1 MTLFSIA
8 KKNILGNLRSYLIY
22 FISMILSVVIYYAF
36 VSLRYNDSVIKA
48 IDNFT
53 SLESIFIMSSIII
66 ILFSL
71 IFIFYCNAFFIRVR
85 KKEIGLYSIVGIPK
99 KTIGKMMFF
108 ENFIMGLI
116 SLIIG
121 IILGLLFSRLFAMIL
136 INLIDNRLS
145 INFSFSFES
154 IVNTIIVFSVIIILT
169 SIKAY
174 MTIYKFKLV
183 DLFKDDNENFK
194 MPISNQLSYLLAVIS
209 IIMLIISFYIST
221 KPLPKNSFRI
231 IVHMLMII
239 VNLIVGN
246 YLLFNSC
253 IPYILKLLKKYKKYF
268 YKDINMISTSH
279 LLYRIKG
286 NINTL
291 TITSLLI
298 ALTIS
303 LFATVFSQY
312 KSSNQLSKDF
322 APFSYT
328 HLSKGN
334 DYDNKIKEIIQNDT
348 DHPVKYAFDIPVI
361 EVDYMFKGPK
371 NYSSPKL
378 RIIPE
383 TVYNTVSK
391 SLYNKEP
398 ISLSNNNALAIQPLF
413 TDHKDSDYKNL
424 SINLDI
430 KGMKYNFNLDGMV
443 MGRVLTW
450 DNPDF
455 FIIIKDDIFNE
466 IKKSINSLVFKA
478 YEVSDENDTKLTS
491 SILKSLNSTD
501 TNIFASSKDNSQI
514 FTYYE
519 VYKKNLDES
528 SLILFLVSFLGCV
541 FSCATGSILYFK
553 QLTDATE
560 NKPYYNILFKLGITK
575 KNVYLSIVKQNL
587 FIFVVPLFIALI
599 DSIIILNFLTNFIS
613 NLIGSSFIIPI
624 FISLISFIFIYCV
637 YYILTVNTYNTII
650 SNY

>member
-8 KKNILGNLRSYLIY
+8 KKNILGNFKNYIIY
-22 FISMILSVVIYYAF
+22 FISMILSIVIYYAF

-53 SLESIFIMSSIII
+53 SLESIFIMSSMII

-71 IFIFYCNAFFIRVR
+71 IFIFYSNAFFIRGR

-108 ENFIMGLI
+108 ENLIMGLI
-116 SLIIG
+116 SLVIG
-121 IILGLLFSRLFAMIL
+121 IILGLLFSRFFAMIL
-136 INLIDNRLS
+136 INLIDNSLS
-145 INFSFSFES
+145 IDFSFSFKP
-154 IVNTIIVFSVIIILT
+154 ILNTITVFLFIIILT

-183 DLFKDDNENFK
+183 DLFKNDNENLK
-194 MPISNQLSYLLAVIS
+194 MPINTQLSYLSAVIS

-221 KPLPKNSFRI
+221 KQLPKNSFGI
-231 IVHMLMII
+231 IVHMLLII

-253 IPYILKLLKKYKKYF
+253 IPYILKLLKKYKKHF
-268 YKDINMISTSH
+268 YKNINMISTSH

-291 TITSLLI
+291 TITALLS

-312 KSSNQLSKDF
+312 KSSNQLSKNF

-328 HLSKGN
+328 HLSKGS
-334 DYDNKIKEIIQNDT
+334 DYDNKIKEIIENDEN
-348 DHPVKYAFDIPVI
+348 HPVKYAFDIPVI

-371 NYSSPKL
+371 NYSTPKL

-383 TVYNTVSK
+383 TVYNNVSK
-391 SLYNKEP
+391 ALYNQKP

-413 TDHKDSDYKNL
+413 TDHSDSDYKNL
-424 SINLDI
+424 DINLDI
-430 KGMKYNFNLDGMV
+430 KGTNYNFNLDGMV
-443 MGRVLTW
+443 RGRILTW

-466 IKKSINSLVFKA
+466 IKKSINPLVFKA
-478 YEVSDENDTKLTS
+478 YEVSDKNNTKSTS
-491 SILKSLNSTD
+491 AILKSLNSTD

-528 SLILFLVSFLGCV
+528 SLILFVVSFLGCV

-560 NKPYYNILFKLGITK
+560 NKGYYNILFKLGITK
-575 KNVYLSIVKQNL
+575 KEVYLSIVKQNL
-587 FIFVVPLFIALI
+587 FIFAIPLFIALF

-624 FISLISFIFIYCV
+624 FISLISFIFIYFV

-650 SNY
+650 SN

>member
-8 KKNILGNLRSYLIY
+8 KKNILGNFKNYIIY
-22 FISMILSVVIYYAF
+22 FISMILSIVIYYAF
-36 VSLRYNDSVIKA
+36 VSLRYNDSVIEA

-53 SLESIFIMSSIII
+53 SLESIFIMSSMII

-71 IFIFYCNAFFIRVR
+71 IFIFYSNAFFIRGR

-108 ENFIMGLI
+108 ENLIMGLI
-116 SLIIG
+116 SLVIG
-121 IILGLLFSRLFAMIL
+121 IILGLLFSRFFAMIL
-136 INLIDNRLS
+136 INLIDNSLS
-145 INFSFSFES
+145 IDFSFSFKP
-154 IVNTIIVFSVIIILT
+154 ILNTITVFLFIIILT

-183 DLFKDDNENFK
+183 DLFKNDNENLK
-194 MPISNQLSYLLAVIS
+194 MPINTQLSYLSAVIS

-221 KPLPKNSFRI
+221 KQLPKNSFGI

-253 IPYILKLLKKYKKYF
+253 IPYILKLLKKYKKHF
-268 YKDINMISTSH
+268 YKNINMISTSH

-291 TITSLLI
+291 TITALLS

-312 KSSNQLSKDF
+312 KSSNQLSKNF

-328 HLSKGN
+328 HLSKGS
-334 DYDNKIKEIIQNDT
+334 DYDNKIKEIIENDEN
-348 DHPVKYAFDIPVI
+348 HPVKYAFDIPVI

-371 NYSSPKL
+371 NYSTPKL

-383 TVYNTVSK
+383 TVYNNVSK
-391 SLYNKEP
+391 ALYNQNP

-413 TDHKDSDYKNL
+413 TDHSDSDYKNL
-424 SINLDI
+424 DINLDI
-430 KGMKYNFNLDGMV
+430 KGTNYNFNLDGMV
-443 MGRVLTW
+443 RGRILTW

-466 IKKSINSLVFKA
+466 IKKSINPLVFKA
-478 YEVSDENDTKLTS
+478 YEVLDENDTKSTS
-491 SILKSLNSTD
+491 AILKSLNSTD
-501 TNIFASSKDNSQI
+501 TNIFSSSKDNSQI

-528 SLILFLVSFLGCV
+528 SLILFVVSFLGCV

-560 NKPYYNILFKLGITK
+560 NKDYYNILFKLGITK
-575 KNVYLSIVKQNL
+575 KEVYLSIVKQNL
-587 FIFVVPLFIALI
+587 FIFAIPLFIALF

-624 FISLISFIFIYCV
+624 FISLISFIFIYFV

-650 SNY
+650 SN

>member
-8 KKNILGNLRSYLIY
+8 KKNILGNFKNYIIY
-22 FISMILSVVIYYAF
+22 FISMILSIVIYYAF
-36 VSLRYNDSVIKA
+36 VSLRYNDSVIEA

-53 SLESIFIMSSIII
+53 SLESIFIMSSMII

-71 IFIFYCNAFFIRVR
+71 IFIFYSNAFFIRGR

-108 ENFIMGLI
+108 ENLIMGLI
-116 SLIIG
+116 SLVIG
-121 IILGLLFSRLFAMIL
+121 IILGLLFSRFFAMIL
-136 INLIDNRLS
+136 INLIDNSLS
-145 INFSFSFES
+145 IDFSFSFKP
-154 IVNTIIVFSVIIILT
+154 ILNTITVFLFIIILT

-183 DLFKDDNENFK
+183 DLFKNDNENLK
-194 MPISNQLSYLLAVIS
+194 MPINTQLSYLSAVIS

-221 KPLPKNSFRI
+221 KQLPKNNFGI

-253 IPYILKLLKKYKKYF
+253 IPYILKLLKKYKKHF
-268 YKDINMISTSH
+268 YKNINMISTSH

-291 TITSLLI
+291 TITALLS

-303 LFATVFSQY
+303 LFATVFYQY
-312 KSSNQLSKDF
+312 KSSNQLSKNF

-328 HLSKGN
+328 HLSKGS
-334 DYDNKIKEIIQNDT
+334 DYDNKIKEIIENDEN
-348 DHPVKYAFDIPVI
+348 HPVKYAFDIPVI

-371 NYSSPKL
+371 NYSTPKL

-383 TVYNTVSK
+383 TVYNNVSK
-391 SLYNKEP
+391 ALYNQKP

-413 TDHKDSDYKNL
+413 TDHSDSDYKNL
-424 SINLDI
+424 DINLDI
-430 KGMKYNFNLDGMV
+430 KGTNYNFNLDGMV
-443 MGRVLTW
+443 RGRILTW

-466 IKKSINSLVFKA
+466 IKKSINPLVFKA
-478 YEVSDENDTKLTS
+478 YEVSDKNNTKSTS
-491 SILKSLNSTD
+491 AILKSLNSTD
-501 TNIFASSKDNSQI
+501 TNIFSSSKDNSQI

-528 SLILFLVSFLGCV
+528 SLILFVVSFLGCV

-560 NKPYYNILFKLGITK
+560 NKGYYNILFKLGITK
-575 KNVYLSIVKQNL
+575 KEVYLSIVKQNL
-587 FIFVVPLFIALI
+587 FIFAIPLFIALF

-624 FISLISFIFIYCV
+624 FISLISFIFIYFV

-650 SNY
+650 SN

>member
-1 MTLFSIA
+1 
-8 KKNILGNLRSYLIY
+8 
-22 FISMILSVVIYYAF
+22 MILSIVIYYAF

-53 SLESIFIMSSIII
+53 SLESIFIMSSMII

-71 IFIFYCNAFFIRVR
+71 IFIFYSNAFFIRGR

-108 ENFIMGLI
+108 ENLIMGLI
-116 SLIIG
+116 SLVIG
-121 IILGLLFSRLFAMIL
+121 IILGLLFSRFFAMIL
-136 INLIDNRLS
+136 INLIDNSLS
-145 INFSFSFES
+145 IDFSFSFKP
-154 IVNTIIVFSVIIILT
+154 ILNTITVFLFIIILT

-183 DLFKDDNENFK
+183 DLFKNDNENLK
-194 MPISNQLSYLLAVIS
+194 MPINTQLSYLSAVIS

-221 KPLPKNSFRI
+221 KQLPKNSFGI
-231 IVHMLMII
+231 IVHMLLII

-253 IPYILKLLKKYKKYF
+253 IPYILKLLKKYKKHF

-291 TITSLLI
+291 TITALLS

-312 KSSNQLSKDF
+312 KSSNQLSKNF

-328 HLSKGN
+328 HLSKGS
-334 DYDNKIKEIIQNDT
+334 DYDNKIKEIIENDEN
-348 DHPVKYAFDIPVI
+348 HPVKYAFDIPVI

-371 NYSSPKL
+371 NYSTPKL

-383 TVYNTVSK
+383 TVYNNVSK
-391 SLYNKEP
+391 ALYNQKP

-413 TDHKDSDYKNL
+413 TDHSDSDYKNL
-424 SINLDI
+424 DINLDI
-430 KGMKYNFNLDGMV
+430 KGTKYNFNLSGMV
-443 MGRVLTW
+443 TGRILTW

-466 IKKSINSLVFKA
+466 IKKSINPLVFKA
-478 YEVSDENDTKLTS
+478 YEVLDENDTKSTS
-491 SILKSLNSTD
+491 AILKSLNSTD
-501 TNIFASSKDNSQI
+501 TNIFSSSKDNSQI

-528 SLILFLVSFLGCV
+528 SLILFVVSFLGCV

-560 NKPYYNILFKLGITK
+560 NKDYYNILFKLGITK
-575 KNVYLSIVKQNL
+575 KEVYLSIVKQNL
-587 FIFVVPLFIALI
+587 FIFAIPLFIALF

-624 FISLISFIFIYCV
+624 FISLISFIFIYFV

-650 SNY
+650 SN

>member
-1 MTLFSIA
+1 
-8 KKNILGNLRSYLIY
+8 
-22 FISMILSVVIYYAF
+22 MILSIVIYYAF

-53 SLESIFIMSSIII
+53 SLESIFIMSSMII

-71 IFIFYCNAFFIRVR
+71 IFIFYSNAFFIRGR

-108 ENFIMGLI
+108 ENLIMGLI
-116 SLIIG
+116 SLVIG
-121 IILGLLFSRLFAMIL
+121 IILGLLFSRFFAMIL
-136 INLIDNRLS
+136 INLIDNSLS
-145 INFSFSFES
+145 IDFSFSFKP
-154 IVNTIIVFSVIIILT
+154 ILNTITVFLFIIILT

-183 DLFKDDNENFK
+183 DLFKNDNENLK
-194 MPISNQLSYLLAVIS
+194 MPLNTQLSYLSVVIS

-221 KPLPKNSFRI
+221 KQLPKNSVGI
-231 IVHMLMII
+231 IVYMLMII

-246 YLLFNSC
+246 YLLFNSF
-253 IPYILKLLKKYKKYF
+253 IPYILKLLKKYKKHF

-291 TITSLLI
+291 TITALLS

-303 LFATVFSQY
+303 LFATVFYQY
-312 KSSNQLSKDF
+312 KSSNQLSKNF

-328 HLSKGN
+328 HLSKGS
-334 DYDNKIKEIIQNDT
+334 DYDNKIKEIIENDEN
-348 DHPVKYAFDIPVI
+348 HPVKYAFDIPVI

-371 NYSSPKL
+371 NYSTPKL

-383 TVYNTVSK
+383 TVYNNVSK
-391 SLYNKEP
+391 ALYNQKP

-413 TDHKDSDYKNL
+413 TDHSDSDYKNL
-424 SINLDI
+424 DINLDI
-430 KGMKYNFNLDGMV
+430 KGTNYNFNLDGMV
-443 MGRVLTW
+443 RGRILTW

-466 IKKSINSLVFKA
+466 IKKSINPLVFKA
-478 YEVSDENDTKLTS
+478 YEVSDKNNTKSTS
-491 SILKSLNSTD
+491 AILKSLNSTD

-528 SLILFLVSFLGCV
+528 SLILFVVSFLGCV

-560 NKPYYNILFKLGITK
+560 NKGYYNILFKLGITK
-575 KNVYLSIVKQNL
+575 KEVYLSIVKQNL
-587 FIFVVPLFIALI
+587 FIFAIPLFIALF

-624 FISLISFIFIYCV
+624 FISLISFIFIYFV

-650 SNY
+650 SN

>member
-8 KKNILGNLRSYLIY
+8 KKNILGNFKNYIIY
-22 FISMILSVVIYYAF
+22 FISMILSIVIYYAF
-36 VSLRYNDSVIKA
+36 VSLRYNDSVIEA

-53 SLESIFIMSSIII
+53 SLESIFIMSSMII

-71 IFIFYCNAFFIRVR
+71 IFIFYSNAFFIRGR

-108 ENFIMGLI
+108 ENLIMGLI
-116 SLIIG
+116 SLVIG
-121 IILGLLFSRLFAMIL
+121 IILGLLFSRFFAMIL
-136 INLIDNRLS
+136 INLIDNSLS
-145 INFSFSFES
+145 IDFSFSFKP
-154 IVNTIIVFSVIIILT
+154 ILNTITVFLFIIILT

-183 DLFKDDNENFK
+183 DLFKNDNENLK
-194 MPISNQLSYLLAVIS
+194 MPINTQLSYLSAVIS

-221 KPLPKNSFRI
+221 KQLPKNNFGI

-253 IPYILKLLKKYKKYF
+253 IPYILKLLKKYKKHF
-268 YKDINMISTSH
+268 YKNINMISTSH

-291 TITSLLI
+291 TITALLS

-303 LFATVFSQY
+303 LFATVFYQY
-312 KSSNQLSKDF
+312 KSSNQLSKNF

-328 HLSKGN
+328 HLSKGS
-334 DYDNKIKEIIQNDT
+334 DYDNKIKEIIENDEN
-348 DHPVKYAFDIPVI
+348 HPVKYAFDIPVI

-371 NYSSPKL
+371 NYSTPKL

-383 TVYNTVSK
+383 TVYNNVSK
-391 SLYNKEP
+391 ALYNQKP

-413 TDHKDSDYKNL
+413 TDHSDSDYKNL
-424 SINLDI
+424 DINLDI
-430 KGMKYNFNLDGMV
+430 KGTNYNFNLDGMV
-443 MGRVLTW
+443 RGRILTW

-466 IKKSINSLVFKA
+466 IKKSINPLVFKA
-478 YEVSDENDTKLTS
+478 YEVLDENDTKSTS
-491 SILKSLNSTD
+491 AILKSLNSTD

-528 SLILFLVSFLGCV
+528 SLILFVVSFLGCV

-560 NKPYYNILFKLGITK
+560 NKGYYNILFKLGITK
-575 KNVYLSIVKQNL
+575 KEVYLSIVKQNL
-587 FIFVVPLFIALI
+587 FIFAIPLFIALF

-624 FISLISFIFIYCV
+624 FISLISFIFIYFV

-650 SNY
+650 SN

>member
-1 MTLFSIA
+1 
-8 KKNILGNLRSYLIY
+8 
-22 FISMILSVVIYYAF
+22 MILSIVIYYAF
-36 VSLRYNDSVIKA
+36 VSLRYNDSVIEA

-53 SLESIFIMSSIII
+53 SLESIFIMSSMII

-71 IFIFYCNAFFIRVR
+71 IFIFYSNAFFIRGR

-108 ENFIMGLI
+108 ENLIMGLI
-116 SLIIG
+116 SLVIG
-121 IILGLLFSRLFAMIL
+121 IILGLLFSRFFAMIL
-136 INLIDNRLS
+136 INLIDNSLS
-145 INFSFSFES
+145 IDFSFSFKP
-154 IVNTIIVFSVIIILT
+154 ILNTITVFLFIIILT

-183 DLFKDDNENFK
+183 DLFKNDNENLK
-194 MPISNQLSYLLAVIS
+194 MPINTQLSYLSAVIS

-221 KPLPKNSFRI
+221 KQLPKNNFGI

-253 IPYILKLLKKYKKYF
+253 IPYILKLLKKYKKHF
-268 YKDINMISTSH
+268 YKNINMISTSH

-291 TITSLLI
+291 TITALLS

-303 LFATVFSQY
+303 LFATVFYQY
-312 KSSNQLSKDF
+312 KSSNQLSKNF

-328 HLSKGN
+328 HLSKGSY
-334 DYDNKIKEIIQNDT
+334 YDNKIKEIIENDEN
-348 DHPVKYAFDIPVI
+348 HPVKYAFDIPVI

-371 NYSSPKL
+371 NYSTPKL

-383 TVYNTVSK
+383 TVYNNVSK
-391 SLYNKEP
+391 ALYNQKP

-413 TDHKDSDYKNL
+413 TDHSDSDYKNL
-424 SINLDI
+424 DINLDI
-430 KGMKYNFNLDGMV
+430 KGTNYNFNLDGMV
-443 MGRVLTW
+443 RGRILTW

-466 IKKSINSLVFKA
+466 IKKSINPLVFKA
-478 YEVSDENDTKLTS
+478 YEVLDENDTKSTS
-491 SILKSLNSTD
+491 AILKSLNSTD
-501 TNIFASSKDNSQI
+501 TNIFSSSKDNSQI

-528 SLILFLVSFLGCV
+528 SLILFVVSFLGCV

-560 NKPYYNILFKLGITK
+560 NKGYYNILFKLGITK
-575 KNVYLSIVKQNL
+575 KEVYLSIVKQNL
-587 FIFVVPLFIALI
+587 FIFAIPLFIALF

-624 FISLISFIFIYCV
+624 FISLISFIFIYFV

-650 SNY
+650 SN

>member
-8 KKNILGNLRSYLIY
+8 KKNILGNFKNYIIY
-22 FISMILSVVIYYAF
+22 FISMILSIVIYYAF
-36 VSLRYNDSVIKA
+36 VSLRYNDSVIEA

-53 SLESIFIMSSIII
+53 SLESIFIMSSMII

-71 IFIFYCNAFFIRVR
+71 IFIFYSNAFFIRGR

-99 KTIGKMMFF
+99 KTIGIMMFF
-108 ENFIMGLI
+108 ENLIMGLI
-116 SLIIG
+116 SLGIG
-121 IILGLLFSRLFAMIL
+121 IILGLLFSRFFAMIL
-136 INLIDNRLS
+136 INLIDNSLS
-145 INFSFSFES
+145 IDFSFSFKP
-154 IVNTIIVFSVIIILT
+154 ILNTITVFLFIIILT

-183 DLFKDDNENFK
+183 DLFKNDNENLK
-194 MPISNQLSYLLAVIS
+194 MPINTQLSYLSAVIS

-221 KPLPKNSFRI
+221 KQLPKNNFGI

-253 IPYILKLLKKYKKYF
+253 IPYILKLLKKYKKHF
-268 YKDINMISTSH
+268 YKNINMISTSH

-291 TITSLLI
+291 TITALLS

-303 LFATVFSQY
+303 LFATVFYQY
-312 KSSNQLSKDF
+312 KSSNQLSKNF

-328 HLSKGN
+328 HLSKGS
-334 DYDNKIKEIIQNDT
+334 DYDNKIKEIIENDEN
-348 DHPVKYAFDIPVI
+348 HPVKYAFDIPVI

-371 NYSSPKL
+371 NYSTPKL

-383 TVYNTVSK
+383 TVYNNVSK
-391 SLYNKEP
+391 ALYNQKP

-413 TDHKDSDYKNL
+413 TDHSDSDYKNL
-424 SINLDI
+424 DINLDI
-430 KGMKYNFNLDGMV
+430 KGTNYNFNLDGMV
-443 MGRVLTW
+443 RGRILTW

-466 IKKSINSLVFKA
+466 IKKSINPLVFKA
-478 YEVSDENDTKLTS
+478 YEVSDKNNTKSTS
-491 SILKSLNSTD
+491 AILKSLNSTD

-528 SLILFLVSFLGCV
+528 SLILFVVSFLGCV

-560 NKPYYNILFKLGITK
+560 NKGYYNILFKLGITK
-575 KNVYLSIVKQNL
+575 KEVYLSIVKQNL
-587 FIFVVPLFIALI
+587 FIFAIPLFIALF

-624 FISLISFIFIYCV
+624 FISLISFIFIYFV

-650 SNY
+650 SN

>member
-8 KKNILGNLRSYLIY
+8 KKNILGNFKNYIIY
-22 FISMILSVVIYYAF
+22 FISMILSIVIYYAF
-36 VSLRYNDSVIKA
+36 VSLRYNDSVIEA

-53 SLESIFIMSSIII
+53 SLESIFIMSSMII

-71 IFIFYCNAFFIRVR
+71 IFIFYSNAFFIRGR

-108 ENFIMGLI
+108 ENLIMGLI
-116 SLIIG
+116 SLVIG
-121 IILGLLFSRLFAMIL
+121 IILGLLFSRFFAMIL
-136 INLIDNRLS
+136 INLIDNSLS
-145 INFSFSFES
+145 IDFSFSFKP
-154 IVNTIIVFSVIIILT
+154 ILNTITVFLFIIILT

-183 DLFKDDNENFK
+183 DLFKNDNENLK
-194 MPISNQLSYLLAVIS
+194 MPINTQLSYLSAVIS

-221 KPLPKNSFRI
+221 KQLPKNNFGI

-253 IPYILKLLKKYKKYF
+253 IPYILKLLKKYKKHF
-268 YKDINMISTSH
+268 YKNINMISTSH

-291 TITSLLI
+291 TITALLS

-303 LFATVFSQY
+303 LFATVFYQY
-312 KSSNQLSKDF
+312 KSSNQLSKNF

-328 HLSKGN
+328 HLSKGS
-334 DYDNKIKEIIQNDT
+334 DYDNKIKEIIENDEN
-348 DHPVKYAFDIPVI
+348 HPVKYAFDIPVI

-371 NYSSPKL
+371 NYSTSKL

-383 TVYNTVSK
+383 TVYNNVSK
-391 SLYNKEP
+391 ALYNQKP

-413 TDHKDSDYKNL
+413 TDHSDSDYKNL
-424 SINLDI
+424 DINLDI
-430 KGMKYNFNLDGMV
+430 KGTNYNFNLDGMV
-443 MGRVLTW
+443 RGRILTW

-466 IKKSINSLVFKA
+466 IKKSINPLVFKA
-478 YEVSDENDTKLTS
+478 YEVSDKNNTKSTS
-491 SILKSLNSTD
+491 AILKSLNSTD

-528 SLILFLVSFLGCV
+528 SLILFVVSFLGCV

-560 NKPYYNILFKLGITK
+560 NKGYYNILFKLGITK
-575 KNVYLSIVKQNL
+575 KEVYLSIVKQNL
-587 FIFVVPLFIALI
+587 FIFAIPLFIALF

-624 FISLISFIFIYCV
+624 FISLISFIFIYFV

-650 SNY
+650 SN

>member
-8 KKNILGNLRSYLIY
+8 KKNILGNFKNYIIY
-22 FISMILSVVIYYAF
+22 FISMILSIVIYYAF
-36 VSLRYNDSVIKA
+36 VSLRYNDSVIEA

-53 SLESIFIMSSIII
+53 SLESIFIMSSMII

-71 IFIFYCNAFFIRVR
+71 IFIFYSNAFFIRGR

-108 ENFIMGLI
+108 ENLIMGLI
-116 SLIIG
+116 SLVIG
-121 IILGLLFSRLFAMIL
+121 IILGLLFSRFFAMIL
-136 INLIDNRLS
+136 INLIDNSLS
-145 INFSFSFES
+145 IDFSFSFKP
-154 IVNTIIVFSVIIILT
+154 ILNTITVFLFIIILT

-183 DLFKDDNENFK
+183 DLFKNDNENLK
-194 MPISNQLSYLLAVIS
+194 MPINTQLSYLSAVIS

-221 KPLPKNSFRI
+221 KQLPKNNFGI

-253 IPYILKLLKKYKKYF
+253 IPYILKLLKKYKKHF
-268 YKDINMISTSH
+268 YKNINMISTSH

-291 TITSLLI
+291 TITALLS

-312 KSSNQLSKDF
+312 KSSNQLSKNF

-334 DYDNKIKEIIQNDT
+334 DYDNNIKEIIENDEN
-348 DHPVKYAFDIPVI
+348 HPVKYSFDIPVI

-371 NYSSPKL
+371 NYSTPKL
-378 RIIPE
+378 RIISE
-383 TVYNTVSK
+383 SVYNNVSK
-391 SLYNKEP
+391 ALYNQKP

-413 TDHKDSDYKNL
+413 TDHSNSDYKNL
-424 SINLDI
+424 NINLDI
-430 KGMKYNFNLDGMV
+430 KGAKYNFNLDGMV
-443 MGRVLTW
+443 TGRILTW

-455 FIIIKDDIFNE
+455 FIIINDDIFNE
-466 IKKSINSLVFKA
+466 IKKSINPLVFKT
-478 YEVSDENDTKLTS
+478 YEVLDENDTKSTS
-491 SILKSLNSTD
+491 AILKSLNSTD

-528 SLILFLVSFLGCV
+528 SLILFVVSFLGCV

-560 NKPYYNILFKLGITK
+560 NKGYYNILFKLGITK
-575 KNVYLSIVKQNL
+575 KEVYLSIVKQNL
-587 FIFVVPLFIALI
+587 FIFAIPLFIALF

-624 FISLISFIFIYCV
+624 FISLISFIFIYFV

-650 SNY
+650 SN

>member
-8 KKNILGNLRSYLIY
+8 KKNILGNLKNYIIY
-22 FISMILSVVIYYAF
+22 FISMILSIVIYYAF

-53 SLESIFIMSSIII
+53 SLESIFIMSSMII

-71 IFIFYCNAFFIRVR
+71 IFIFYSNAFFIRGR

-108 ENFIMGLI
+108 ENLIMGLI
-116 SLIIG
+116 SLVIG
-121 IILGLLFSRLFAMIL
+121 IILGLLFSRFFAMIL
-136 INLIDNRLS
+136 INLIDNSLS
-145 INFSFSFES
+145 IDFSFSFKP
-154 IVNTIIVFSVIIILT
+154 ILNTITVFLFIIILT

-183 DLFKDDNENFK
+183 DLFKNDNENLK
-194 MPISNQLSYLLAVIS
+194 MPINTQLSYLSAVIS

-221 KPLPKNSFRI
+221 KQLPKNNFGI

-253 IPYILKLLKKYKKYF
+253 IPYILKLLKKYKKHF

-291 TITSLLI
+291 TITALLS

-303 LFATVFSQY
+303 LFATVFYQY
-312 KSSNQLSKDF
+312 KSSNQLSKNF

-328 HLSKGN
+328 HLSKGS
-334 DYDNKIKEIIQNDT
+334 DYDNKIKEIIENDEN
-348 DHPVKYAFDIPVI
+348 HPVKYAFDIPVI

-371 NYSSPKL
+371 NYSTPKL

-383 TVYNTVSK
+383 TVYNNVSK
-391 SLYNKEP
+391 ALYNQKP

-413 TDHKDSDYKNL
+413 TDHSDSDYKNL
-424 SINLDI
+424 DINLDI
-430 KGMKYNFNLDGMV
+430 KGTNYNFNLDGMV
-443 MGRVLTW
+443 RGRILTW

-466 IKKSINSLVFKA
+466 IKKSINPLVFKA
-478 YEVSDENDTKLTS
+478 YEVSDKNNTKSTS
-491 SILKSLNSTD
+491 AILKSLNSTD

-528 SLILFLVSFLGCV
+528 SLILFVVSFLGCV

-560 NKPYYNILFKLGITK
+560 NKGYYNILFKLGITK
-575 KNVYLSIVKQNL
+575 KEVYLSIVKQNL
-587 FIFVVPLFIALI
+587 FIFAIPLFIALF

-624 FISLISFIFIYCV
+624 FISLISFIFIYFV

-650 SNY
+650 SN

>member
-8 KKNILGNLRSYLIY
+8 KKNILGNFKNYIIY
-22 FISMILSVVIYYAF
+22 FISMILSIVIYYAF
-36 VSLRYNDSVIKA
+36 VSLRYNDSVIEA

-53 SLESIFIMSSIII
+53 SLESIFIMSSMII

-71 IFIFYCNAFFIRVR
+71 IFIFYSNAFFIRGR

-108 ENFIMGLI
+108 ENLIMGLI
-116 SLIIG
+116 SLVIG
-121 IILGLLFSRLFAMIL
+121 IILGLLFSRFFAMIL
-136 INLIDNRLS
+136 INLIDNSLS
-145 INFSFSFES
+145 IDFSFSFKP
-154 IVNTIIVFSVIIILT
+154 ILNTITVFLFIIILT

-183 DLFKDDNENFK
+183 DLFKNDNENLK
-194 MPISNQLSYLLAVIS
+194 MPINTQLSYLSAVIS

-221 KPLPKNSFRI
+221 KQLPKNNFGI

-253 IPYILKLLKKYKKYF
+253 IPYILKLLKKYKKHF
-268 YKDINMISTSH
+268 YKNINMISTSH

-291 TITSLLI
+291 TITALLS

-303 LFATVFSQY
+303 LFATVFYQY
-312 KSSNQLSKDF
+312 KSSNQLSKNF

-328 HLSKGN
+328 HLSKGS
-334 DYDNKIKEIIQNDT
+334 DYDNKIKEIIENDEN
-348 DHPVKYAFDIPVI
+348 HPVKYAFDIPVI

-371 NYSSPKL
+371 NYSTPKL

-383 TVYNTVSK
+383 TVYNNVSK
-391 SLYNKEP
+391 ALYNQKP

-413 TDHKDSDYKNL
+413 TDHSDSDYKNL
-424 SINLDI
+424 DINLDI
-430 KGMKYNFNLDGMV
+430 KGTNYNFNLDGMV
-443 MGRVLTW
+443 RGRILTW

-466 IKKSINSLVFKA
+466 IKKSINPLVFKA
-478 YEVSDENDTKLTS
+478 YEVSDKNNTKSTS
-491 SILKSLNSTD
+491 AILKSLNSTD

-528 SLILFLVSFLGCV
+528 SLILFVVSFLGCV

-560 NKPYYNILFKLGITK
+560 NKGYYNILFKLGITK
-575 KNVYLSIVKQNL
+575 KEVYLSIVKQNL
-587 FIFVVPLFIALI
+587 FIFAIPFFIALF

-624 FISLISFIFIYCV
+624 FISLISFIFMAMF
-637 YYILTVNTYNTII
+637 
-650 SNY
+650 

>member
-8 KKNILGNLRSYLIY
+8 KKNILGNFKNYIIY
-22 FISMILSVVIYYAF
+22 FISMILSIVIYYAF
-36 VSLRYNDSVIKA
+36 VSLRYNDSVIEA

-53 SLESIFIMSSIII
+53 SLESIFIMSSMII

-71 IFIFYCNAFFIRVR
+71 IFIFYSNAFFIRGR

-108 ENFIMGLI
+108 ENLIMGLI
-116 SLIIG
+116 SLVIG
-121 IILGLLFSRLFAMIL
+121 IILGLLFSRFFAMIL
-136 INLIDNRLS
+136 INLIDNSLS
-145 INFSFSFES
+145 IDFSFSFKP
-154 IVNTIIVFSVIIILT
+154 ILNTITVFLFIIILT

-183 DLFKDDNENFK
+183 DLFKNDNENLK
-194 MPISNQLSYLLAVIS
+194 MPINTQLSYLSAVIS

-221 KPLPKNSFRI
+221 KQLPKNNFGI

-253 IPYILKLLKKYKKYF
+253 IPYILKLLKKYKKHF
-268 YKDINMISTSH
+268 YKNINMISTSH

-291 TITSLLI
+291 TITALLS

-303 LFATVFSQY
+303 LFATVFYQY
-312 KSSNQLSKDF
+312 KSSNQLSKNF

-328 HLSKGN
+328 HLSKGS
-334 DYDNKIKEIIQNDT
+334 DYDNKIKEIIENDEN
-348 DHPVKYAFDIPVI
+348 HPVKYAFDIPVI

-371 NYSSPKL
+371 NYSTPKL

-383 TVYNTVSK
+383 TVYNNVSK
-391 SLYNKEP
+391 ALYNQKP

-413 TDHKDSDYKNL
+413 TDHSDSDYKNL
-424 SINLDI
+424 DINLDI
-430 KGMKYNFNLDGMV
+430 KGTDYNFNLDGMV
-443 MGRVLTW
+443 RGWILTW

-466 IKKSINSLVFKA
+466 IKKSINPLVFKA
-478 YEVSDENDTKLTS
+478 YEVSDKNNTKSTS
-491 SILKSLNSTD
+491 AILKSLNSTD

-528 SLILFLVSFLGCV
+528 SLILFVVSFLGCV

-560 NKPYYNILFKLGITK
+560 NKGYYNILFKLGITK
-575 KNVYLSIVKQNL
+575 KEVYLSIVKQNL
-587 FIFVVPLFIALI
+587 FIFAIPLFIALF

-624 FISLISFIFIYCV
+624 FISLISFIFIYFV

-650 SNY
+650 SN